1 MPHAVHHFFTFAH
14 FPSALNACPAFLH
27 MDILTPLLELSS
39 GIIISRKPMLN
50 LQTGLVS
57 LSLYSLS
64 TLSLPWYSEYTFS
77 SAYTLLYPHYVYM
90 LFFSS
95 KY

>member
-1 MPHAVHHFFTFAH
+1 
-14 FPSALNACPAFLH
+14 
-27 MDILTPLLELSS
+27 
-39 GIIISRKPMLN
+39 MLN

-64 TLSLPWYSEYTFS
+64 TLSLPWYPEYTFS

-90 LFFSS
+90 LFYPS